1 MVIYQGNTYNLPIRL
16 KIKEQIIVAD
26 DVKGIEFAFG
36 EVKKPCV
43 IKTYPEQATFDGDKF
58 LCPLTQEDTFLLD
71 PKKTKFQIRVKF
83 NDGSVKSTGT
93 QAVNVV
99 DAISNEV
106 LK

>member
-1 MVIYQGNTYNLPIRL
+1 MVIYQGSTYKLPI
-16 KIKEQIIVAD
+16 KILIGGKVITD
-26 DVKGIEFAFG
+26 KDVKGVEFAFG

-83 NDGSVKSTGT
+83 NDGSVKPTGA
-93 QAVNVV
+93 QAVTVV

-106 LK
+106 L